1 MWTSGTGVCTGARL
15 CTTTAEF
22 LPTATHVCTTATTTN
37 VRTTTTTTNV
47 RTTTTTNAMRRRI
60 QRRRRLCATGPGTT
74 ICCAQATS
82 TTAAIYS
89 TTTVVCGA
97 TTSVPTTTTTT
108 VVCGSTTAQLP
119 VCRQQLR
126 TGWLND
132 DHLTAS
138 IRSSKKTSLL
148 VFEHCRST
156 FIFLL
161 IIICIFS
168 HNTHSSRSNT
178 ITKYSQTLFSLLY
191 HLSIFAIACSCAS
204 LGRGSSLVVLYL

>member
-1 MWTSGTGVCTGARL
+1 MWTSGTRVCTGARL

-97 TTSVPTTTTTT
+97 TTSVPTTTTT